1 MTNKYMYFIANW
13 KMFGGLS
20 TLNSLNKVIKFL
32 RIFKRSNRTKII
44 YCPPSTLIRPMSKK
58 IINSRIQVGAQ
69 NCHESLTYGASTGSI
84 NSMML
89 KNVGAKY
96 VILGHSENRE
106 AGETDKLINT
116 KIKAATKSGLKVIF
130 CIGETLG
137 QKKKKITNKV
147 LSKQIDLGLQKVK
160 KRKNIVIAYEP
171 VWSIG
176 TGLIPK
182 SDDLLKTINFI
193 KKKIKNKKDILI
205 AYEPVWSIGT
215 GLIPKNNDLLQTVKF
230 IKKKL
235 KNCKVLYGGSVN
247 SNNVNDLKLVN
258 NIDGFLIG
266 GASQNSKKFID
277 IIKKT
282 YN

>member
-32 RIFKRSNRTKII
+32 KIFKQSNNTKII
-44 YCPPSTLIRPMSKK
+44 YCPPSTLISPMSKK
-58 IINSRIQVGAQ
+58 VINSKIQVGAQ
-69 NCHESLTYGASTGSI
+69 NCHESLAYGALTGSI
-84 NSMML
+84 NPMML

-96 VILGHSENRE
+96 VILGHSENRGS
-106 AGETDKLINT
+106 GETDKLINV
-116 KIKAATKSGLKVIF
+116 KIKSATKSGLKVIF

-137 QKKKKITNKV
+137 QKRKKITKKI
-147 LSKQIDLGLQKVK
+147 LSKQITLGLQKVK
-160 KRKNIVIAYEP
+160 RRKNIVIAYEP

-176 TGLIPK
+176 TGVIPEP
-182 SDDLLKTINFI
+182 DDLFSTINFI
-193 KKKIKNKKDILI
+193 KKKVKNI
-205 AYEPVWSIGT
+205 
-215 GLIPKNNDLLQTVKF
+215 
-230 IKKKL
+230 
-235 KNCKVLYGGSVN
+235 KVLYGGSVN
-247 SNNVNDLKLVN
+247 PKNINELKLIK

>member
-1 MTNKYMYFIANW
+1 MYFIANW

-20 TLNSLNKVIKFL
+20 TLNSLTKVIKFL
-32 RIFKRSNRTKII
+32 KIFKKSKNTKII
-44 YCPPSTLIRPMSKK
+44 YCPPNTLIHQMFKKVMNSK
-58 IINSRIQVGAQ
+58 IQVGAQ

-106 AGETDKLINT
+106 SGETDKLINT

-130 CIGETLG
+130 CIGETLA
-137 QKKKKITNKV
+137 QKRKKITNKI
-147 LSKQIDLGLQKVK
+147 LLKQIKLGLQKVK
-160 KRKNIVIAYEP
+160 RRKNIVIAYEP

-176 TGLIPK
+176 TGVIPK
-182 SDDLLKTINFI
+182 SDDLFRTINFI
-193 KKKIKNKKDILI
+193 KKKVKNI
-205 AYEPVWSIGT
+205 
-215 GLIPKNNDLLQTVKF
+215 
-230 IKKKL
+230 
-235 KNCKVLYGGSVN
+235 KVLYGGSVN
-247 SNNVNDLKLVN
+247 PKNINELKLIK

-266 GASQNSKKFID
+266 GASQDPKKFID